1 MKDKLQ
7 RVNLSTV
14 SEFVLVGLSD
24 APEVRFLLFVLFLIT
39 YLATVA
45 GNITILVAISTD
57 TRLHNPMYFF
67 LGNLSLLDILCPTI
81 TVLKMLEALLL
92 ENQVISFTG
101 CMFQLFFFIDVV
113 GTEIFLLAVMAYD
126 RYVAICHPLQYMNI
140 VSMKLCAHL
149 AIGTWVVGFFNSLLH
164 TSLIFTLFFCDSNE
178 VDQYY
183 CDIPPMLAISCS
195 PTYSRELVILTV
207 AGVLGSSAF
216 VVTLISY
223 IYILLAILC
232 MNSSEN
238 RYKAFSTCGS
248 HLTVVCIFYGTT
260 ICTYVRPSSTYSP
273 NQDRIVSML
282 YGILT
287 PLLNPIIY
295 SLRNKEVKSALR
307 RVISQVRTALTRQE
321 HRAQSLA
328 SSGAPVPPSSA
339 ATQSR
344 GSGALGIKGNH
355 RLAEMGKDQPGPSP
369 SAQAGL
375 PVARRLLTAGPAA
388 DPQSCAA
395 SFPSIALGK
404 ESGKRVKGLTIFFI
418 YVHPS
423 SHFSVDKGKAAVV
436 IYILVILMMNP
447 LIYSLI

>member
-7 RVNLSTV
+7 KVNLSTV
-14 SEFVLVGLSD
+14 SEFVLLGLSD

-81 TVLKMLEALLL
+81 TVLKMLGALLL
-92 ENQVISFTG
+92 DNKVISFTG

-126 RYVAICHPLQYMNI
+126 RYVAICHPLQYVNI

-232 MNSSEN
+232 MNSSES
-238 RYKAFSTCGS
+238 RHKAFSTCGS

-273 NQDRIVSML
+273 NQDRIVSMF

-307 RVISQVRTALTRQE
+307 RVISRVRTALTRQE
-321 HRAQSLA
+321 HRTHYEAL
-328 SSGAPVPPSSA
+328 VP
-339 ATQSR
+339 
-344 GSGALGIKGNH
+344 G
-355 RLAEMGKDQPGPSP
+355 
-369 SAQAGL
+369 
-375 PVARRLLTAGPAA
+375 
-388 DPQSCAA
+388 
-395 SFPSIALGK
+395 
-404 ESGKRVKGLTIFFI
+404 
-418 YVHPS
+418 
-423 SHFSVDKGKAAVV
+423 
-436 IYILVILMMNP
+436 
-447 LIYSLI
+447 